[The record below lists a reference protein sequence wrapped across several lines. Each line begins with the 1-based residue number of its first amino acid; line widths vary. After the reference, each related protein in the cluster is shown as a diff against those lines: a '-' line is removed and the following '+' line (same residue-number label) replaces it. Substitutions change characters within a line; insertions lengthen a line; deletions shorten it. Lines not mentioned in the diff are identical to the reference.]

1 MYLRT
6 LEILGFKS
14 FANKTVVKF
23 SNGVTA
29 IVGPNGCGKTN
40 VLDALRWVLGE
51 QRPTMLRGGKMDEVI
66 FNGTR
71 DLKPLGMSEVTLT
84 VVNDRGVLPTEYSEV
99 QITRRLFRS
108 GESEYLLNKV
118 PCRLKD
124 IADLFVDTGMGAHSY
139 SVIQQDMIDSVISDK
154 AEERRFLFEEAA
166 GITKYKHRKKAAL
179 RKLESTEADFLR
191 LKDIHAEVKTQVNS
205 LYRQHKKAERYQ
217 KIADEIKAWELYLSA
232 TRLKNIEH
240 EKRELR
246 AMFDA
251 LSDERT
257 RKSSELDEAGLRL
270 ETERQNLLEIE
281 RELNAVGTKVFDL
294 SEAAHSSEREISV
307 LREKRANAKVLI
319 EKNTAEIETLKA
331 RIASLDE
338 QSLLGSKELAEIQNA
353 LDKCNLQ
360 LQEAESAQ
368 ADLDRRL
375 LDARASR
382 EDVNRRLIEIESRLS
397 SGKTE
402 EKTLK
407 EQETDL
413 AQALEATEKH
423 IADATQ
429 RKQELTA
436 AVEKQQY
443 ELNVLTSRRTETE
456 RQQTA
461 LAMQMEGLVELGEE
475 LALEMSNLAASIEA
489 CEARRNL
496 LNDMMVHYEGH
507 DSGLVAAMEQR
518 GRWPGIVG
526 TVAEKLVPVAGLEI
540 ALQSALGNL
549 AGFMIAKDRTTAEE
563 IIRFLKED
571 ARGKVG
577 ILVPD
582 TGTINPVVKRPEIPS
597 ENFLGWLESYVSTDP
612 DLRPLVEAVLCR
624 TAVYRAGTD
633 PKDILERLPY
643 GFSAVSTDG
652 VYYGKNVIVGGSDD
666 RFPLFRRKEKVQ
678 EQEQAIVD
686 FTDKLQAAKDKR
698 AQATAQLAAARAESG
713 ALTASLEAQAEEI
726 DVLHKALGELEFQR
740 RSLATETDRLEKE
753 RNQTRGRLEAIRHR
767 QYSLGLD
774 YSQLTGQKEEI
785 VTTISL
791 AVGRLDEFER
801 AVTDAVER
809 TAKLQVAAVEV
820 RSKVEQTE
828 SRITHLNEIRHELA
842 QSAELKKAEI
852 ENAGTDIL
860 KSEER
865 TRELEIQLKQTFEL
879 REELQRQQENLRGQQ
894 GEILERTSSKEK
906 FIKTIREERDAVNE
920 KVHELD
926 IRLNTIDSEIRS
938 TSDKVQSEYG
948 VELSTLEVTCP
959 DPEVPID
966 AAREHVQA
974 QRELLRKFGAVNL
987 LALEE
992 YRTTS
997 EREKFLSE
1005 QLTDLTSARNDLQTT
1020 IAKINQTARQL
1031 FMETFEKARTNFKS
1045 LFQELFSGGEAEIRL
1060 EDPSDPLESNIEI
1073 IVRPR
1078 GKKLLAITMM
1088 SGGERALT
1096 AISLLFALYLV
1107 KPSPFCI
1114 LDEIDAPLDDANCH
1128 RFLKIIRK
1136 FSRQTQFIT
1145 ITHNKI
1151 TMEAADNLYGITME
1165 QPGVSKLVAVKFAGN
1180 GDGQDDDAVVVT
1192 EDEAEFPESEDAP
1205 VVEPEPVT
1213 AASDSDDLT
1222 TSPLPQ
1228 AIQERLSPGVKI
1240 RDDSEN

>member
-205 LYRQHKKAERYQ
+205 LFRQHKKAERYQ

-232 TRLKNIEH
+232 TRLKNIEQ

-257 RKSSELDEAGLRL
+257 RKSAELDEAGLRL
-270 ETERQNLLEIE
+270 ETERQNLLDIE

-294 SEAAHSSEREISV
+294 SESAHTGEREISV
-307 LREKRANAKVLI
+307 LREKRTNAKSLI
-319 EKNTAEIETLKA
+319 EKNTAEIDTLRV
-331 RIASLDE
+331 RIESLDE
-338 QSLLGSKELAEIQNA
+338 QSLLGSKELAEIQNS
-353 LDKCNLQ
+353 LDKCNQ
-360 LQEAESAQ
+360 ELQEAESAQ

-382 EDVNRRLIEIESRLS
+382 EDVNRRLIDIESRLS

-423 IADATQ
+423 IAEAAQ

-436 AVEKQQY
+436 TVEKQQL
-443 ELNVLTSRRTETE
+443 EIGVLISQKTETE

-549 AGFMIAKDRTTAEE
+549 AGFMIAKDRSTAEE

-597 ENFLGWLESYVSTDP
+597 DNFLGWLESYVSTDP
-612 DLRPLVEAVLCR
+612 ELRPLVEAVLCR
-624 TAVYRAGTD
+624 TAVYRAGSD

-678 EQEQAIVD
+678 EQEQAIAE
-686 FTDKLQAAKDKR
+686 FSEKLLSAKDRR
-698 AQATAQLAAARAESG
+698 AQATAQLAASRAESG
-713 ALTASLEAQAEEI
+713 ALAASLEAQSEEI
-726 DVLHKALGELEFQR
+726 DTRQKALGELEFQR
-740 RSLATETDRLEKE
+740 RSLTTETERLEKE
-753 RNQTRGRLEAIRHR
+753 RNQTRGRLDAIRNR

-774 YSQLTGQKEEI
+774 YSQLTGQKEQI
-785 VTTISL
+785 VSTITQ

-801 AVTDAVER
+801 AVTEAVER
-809 TAKLQVAAVEV
+809 TAKLQVAAVEA

-842 QSAELKKAEI
+842 QSAELKKTEI
-852 ENAGTDIL
+852 ENAGQEIL
-860 KSEER
+860 KSDER
-865 TRELEIQLKQTFEL
+865 TQDLESQLKQTFLL
-879 REELQRQQENLRGQQ
+879 REELQQQQELLRGSQ

-938 TSDKVQSEYG
+938 TSEKIQSEYG
-948 VELSTLEVTCP
+948 VELSALEVTCP
-959 DPEVPID
+959 DPNVPID
-966 AAREHVQA
+966 AAREHVQT

-1060 EDPSDPLESNIEI
+1060 EDPSDPLESNIDI

-1180 GDGQDDDAVVVT
+1180 GDGLEDDAVVIT
-1192 EDEAEFPESEDAP
+1192 EVELEPDPADTS
-1205 VVEPEPVT
+1205 VVEPEPV
-1213 AASDSDDLT
+1213 AAAGDADDLS
-1222 TSPLPQ
+1222 TSQLPQ
-1228 AIQERLSPGVKI
+1228 AIQERLNPGVKI
-1240 RDDSEN
+1240 RDDSDN